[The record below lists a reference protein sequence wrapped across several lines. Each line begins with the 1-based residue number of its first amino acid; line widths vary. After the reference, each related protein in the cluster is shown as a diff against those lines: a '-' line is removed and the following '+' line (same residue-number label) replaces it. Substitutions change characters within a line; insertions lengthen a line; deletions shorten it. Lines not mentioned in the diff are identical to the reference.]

1 MVSLKNFKITVG
13 EYLQSLV
20 EVIYP
25 NLCIIC
31 QKETPINGRELCLL
45 CLTELPYTD
54 HFEYNNNHITKK
66 FFGRLE
72 IAHGAALLSYYKGSM
87 FTDMLHRFKYE
98 GGKDIGFMLG
108 RMTGHRL
115 LKSSWCD
122 SVDIIVPMPIHK
134 NRRKVR
140 GYNQSTEY
148 AKGIKAITNIP
159 IVENL
164 VIKKHY
170 TTSQVSKGR
179 MARQTNVDMTFAL
192 VDKHRYAGR
201 HILLVDDVITTGAT
215 ILACAQC
222 LQQIPKVKISVVAIA
237 FARY

>member
-1 MVSLKNFKITVG
+1 MEPLKKITSTIG
-13 EYLQSLV
+13 DYLQSLV

-66 FFGRLE
+66 FYGRLQ
-72 IAHGAALLSYYKGSM
+72 ITHGAALLSYYKGSM

-98 GGKDIGFMLG
+98 GAKDIGFMLG

-115 LKSSWCD
+115 IKADWFHSL
-122 SVDIIVPMPIHK
+122 DIIVPMPIHK

-140 GYNQSTEY
+140 GYNQSAEY
-148 AKGIKAITNIP
+148 AKGIRAITKLP

-164 VIKKHY
+164 VVKRLY
-170 TTSQVSKGR
+170 TTSQVTKGR
-179 MARQTNVDMTFAL
+179 MARQTNVDMTFSL
-192 VDKHRYAGR
+192 VDKQRYAGR

-215 ILACAQC
+215 IIACAQC
-222 LQQIPKVKISVVAIA
+222 LLQIPGAKVSVVAIA